1 MEKLSQGNFLNA
13 HKPMNRCWIQL
24 VAGCLAFAPLEVLPG
39 DFANLGFDEG
49 DTSHFYG
56 QPVPSR
62 YLVPG
67 WDVSNPWLVGYNL
80 PRAYDNFCSIL
91 DTPRFGL
98 PPFPV
103 VERFSLG
110 IFSSNGASPG
120 QTPAPFLLAQ
130 RGIVPPNAE
139 VMRFLYVGEDVRV
152 FFNNQQL
159 SVFLDS
165 NRPSNDPLVPI
176 YPYYATDVR
185 AFAGQTVDLRFEFRL
200 GYHPFER
207 KMQVI
212 DDISF
217 GIVPEPSPLA
227 LLVVGASGLWWIR
240 RQRRRP

>member
-1 MEKLSQGNFLNA
+1 MERLSQGNFLNA
-13 HKPMNRCWIQL
+13 HKTMNRCWIQL

-49 DTSHFYG
+49 DTSVAEQAAG
-56 QPVPSR
+56 LDNASR
-62 YLVPG
+62 LVPG
-67 WDVSNPWLVGYNL
+67 WWVSHPLVGYNL
-80 PRAYDNFCSIL
+80 PMDYDNFCSIL

-98 PPFPV
+98 PPFPLV
-103 VERFSLG
+103 GKFALG
-110 IFSSNGASPG
+110 IFSSAVAGG
-120 QTPAPFLLAQ
+120 GPFVLAQ
-130 RGIVPPNAE
+130 NGEVPADAE

-200 GYHPFER
+200 VYHPFEQKK